1 MEIVDAVFTGIN
13 FNQCSFKQ
21 ANFSHIKAMNIK
33 FDRAY
38 VTFCDFS
45 DATFKGTNLSFSNF
59 YRSSF
64 SLSLIENVDFRGVDL
79 SKTNFLSTK
88 LIDIQVYSSMFDG
101 CNLKSSVFDEMYISE
116 IDMKK
121 STFDNVILG
130 DNKVHST
137 FGLPVIACQMPDTDS
152 FDTMTTIQYWSPLRL
167 VATKNFCGSPEDFKA
182 LVEGNKEK
190 DTVLYENLKA
200 TLNYIKAVARL
211 D

>member
-1 MEIVDAVFTGIN
+1 MEMVDAVFTGVNI
-13 FNQCSFKQ
+13 NQCSFKR
-21 ANFSHIKAMNIK
+21 ANFSHIKAMNTK

-79 SKTNFLSTK
+79 SKTNFSSTK

-101 CNLKSSVFDEMYISE
+101 CNLKSSVFDEMYVSQ
-116 IDMKK
+116 IDIKK
-121 STFDNVILG
+121 SSFDNVVLG
-130 DNKVHST
+130 DNKIHST
-137 FGLPVIACQMPDTDS
+137 FGLPVVTCQMPDTDS
-152 FDTMTTIQYWSPLRL
+152 FETMITIQYWPSLCL
-167 VATKNFCGSPEDFKA
+167 IATKNFCGSLEDFEV
-182 LVEGNKEK
+182 LVEENKEK
-190 DTVLYENLKA
+190 DAVLYENLKA